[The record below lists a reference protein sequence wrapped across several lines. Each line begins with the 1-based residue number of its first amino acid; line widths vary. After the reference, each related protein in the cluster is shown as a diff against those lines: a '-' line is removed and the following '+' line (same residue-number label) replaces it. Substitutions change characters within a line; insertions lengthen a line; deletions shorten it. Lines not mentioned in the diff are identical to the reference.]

1 MNMDKLQ
8 LIRSNYSNA
17 LKRLKEVL
25 EADLSNTF
33 VYDAAIQ
40 RFEFTYELAW
50 KLIKEYL
57 HYTGIAVANSPR
69 AAFKEAFAVDLIQNG
84 EAWIAMIDDRNLT
97 AHTYD
102 EKKALEIYQ
111 RIKSDYY
118 PQFVDLAQK
127 VNTVVDQ

>member
-1 MNMDKLQ
+1 MNTDKLQ
-8 LIRSNYSNA
+8 LMRSNYSNA
-17 LKRLKEVL
+17 LKRLEEVL
-25 EADLSNTF
+25 EADPSNTF

-50 KLIKEYL
+50 KLLKEYL
-57 HYTGIAVANSPR
+57 LYTGIAVVNSPR
-69 AAFKEAFAVDLIQNG
+69 ATFKEAFAVDLIQNG
-84 EAWIAMIDDRNLT
+84 EAWIAMLDDRNLT

-111 RIKSDYY
+111 RIKSAYY

-127 VNTVVDQ
+127 INKAVE